1 MGVAVAVAGCAD
13 AEAEADA
20 EVAVGSVGASGAA
33 GAEFE
38 GEGGSGERTD
48 AMGVRSAD
56 VVVVS
61 PGPVNGVAGAALLP
75 PASSFD
81 RSARRRR
88 SCSFSSCST

>member
-1 MGVAVAVAGCAD
+1 MGETMGVAVAVAGCAD
-13 AEAEADA
+13 ADA